1 MSCTQNIGLLRGA
14 RSGRGARPR
23 RGVAAVLAML
33 FIVIATT
40 LTVGIYSASTL
51 NAQAAYSQ
59 ADGIRAMAA
68 AEGGIEWFAW
78 RLRKIDRPKTTA
90 GLVTASVANT
100 IWPSL
105 KTTITNDLGSMSL
118 ASERTVT
125 SSSTSITSSAISLGS
140 ADGRFTIQIQ
150 QHPLYA
156 GDTLDQRFL
165 RVTSTGT
172 AGGAKRVV
180 SADFRI
186 DKKIRFAVAGRVP
199 IQIGRNTLIEGP
211 MGMAT
216 AAKLPPFLMLSD
228 FAHLNS
234 TLTTKIQAFEK
245 FCEDEHDGFDNRILV
260 NTEEATLAATRGYT
274 DYSGDGYIDEY
285 DLFVKHYDKN
295 NDKAIS
301 TAEFTNSSTGKLF
314 DANLFGA
321 IDALNA
327 PKFDG
332 DTTRAGYKDGIVDN
346 KDGYAKV
353 AGALTMATGQSAW
366 ASNLSGSGQTITDML
381 PGPIVVDRAGAA
393 AVKFG
398 ATTND
403 IFDLSPINFEDC
415 AQGFRDR
422 SGTNAGTTTR
432 TSTKITNATLRLVD
446 ANGTAV
452 TERTPFGSTTYQ
464 ATFKRPVYRNM
475 TLKNVVIPAGTNAL
489 FDNCIFEGVT
499 FVETERDITKAN
511 NAVTTDKDE
520 GSGWASRKVNGDNWS
535 KDKVL
540 IATGT
545 PASGQTITKGS
556 RDGNNLRFNNCTFNG
571 PIAGNYATAYT
582 HFANSWEFT
591 GSTLFDNQVDQTA
604 TIVSPQVNIEMGSF
618 TDPTRAPSTLVG
630 VVVAG
635 NIDIR
640 GTSVVDGS
648 ILITGDGAGNTTLGY
663 FGASDADTNPSA
675 LPEGG
680 YGRLSIRYNPNRA
693 LPDGI
698 NVAVDVL
705 PVPNTYREN
714 Q

>member
-1 MSCTQNIGLLRGA
+1 MRSTHQLRSNS
-14 RSGRGARPR
+14 SGRNSRRQSR

-33 FIVIATT
+33 FMVIATT
-40 LTVGIYSASTL
+40 LVVGIYSTTTT
-51 NAQAAYSQ
+51 NAQAAYAQ
-59 ADGIRAMAA
+59 ADGIRALAS
-68 AEGGIEWFAW
+68 AEGGIQWFAW

-90 GLVTASVANT
+90 GTVTATVANSL
-100 IWPSL
+100 WPTLKSAIATDLAGMTTVGERSATLTTDSL
-105 KTTITNDLGSMSL
+105 
-118 ASERTVT
+118 T
-125 SSSTSITSSAISLGS
+125 SSPIAMG
-140 ADGRFTIQIQ
+140 AGDARFTIELR
-150 QHPLYA
+150 QHPLAA
-156 GDTLDQRFL
+156 GDPLDQRYL

-180 SADFRI
+180 YADFLM

-199 IQIGRNTLIEGP
+199 IQIGRNTIVEGA
-211 MGMAT
+211 MGMST
-216 AAKLPPFLMLSD
+216 ASKLPPYLMLSD

-234 TLTTKIQAFEK
+234 TLTSKVVAFET
-245 FCEDEHDGFDNRILV
+245 FCENNHDGFDNRIRV
-260 NTEEATLAATRGYT
+260 GTAEATAAIAANYADTN
-274 DYSGDGYIDEY
+274 DDGYIDEY
-285 DLFVKHYDKN
+285 DLFLKHYDAN

-301 TAEFTNSSTGKLF
+301 KSEFTNSATGKLY
-314 DANLFGA
+314 DANLFTA
-321 IDALNA
+321 IDSLSA
-327 PKFDG
+327 PLDES
-332 DTTRAGYKDGIVDN
+332 DTPRAGYLDDKIDN

-353 AGALTMATGQSAW
+353 HGQILMAASQAAW
-366 ASNLSGSGQTITDML
+366 ASNLSSSGKTIVDMM
-381 PGPIVVDRAGAA
+381 PGPVITEQAGQVP
-393 AVKFG
+393 VKFN
-398 ATTND
+398 TTSTD
-403 IFDLSPINFEDC
+403 VFDLSPANFEDC
-415 AQGFRDR
+415 AANFRLR
-422 SGTNAGTTTR
+422 SGTNGGTTTR
-432 TSTKITNATLRLVD
+432 TSTKIENATLRLVD

-464 ATFKRPVYRNM
+464 ATFKRPVYKNL

-489 FDNCIFEGVT
+489 FDNCVFEGVT
-499 FVETERDITKAN
+499 FVETERDITKSTGG
-511 NAVTTDKDE
+511 VTYDKDD
-520 GSGWASRKVNGDNWS
+520 GSSWASRKISGETFS

-540 IATGT
+540 LATGT
-545 PASGQTITKGS
+545 PTTGQTITNGS

-591 GSTLFDNQVDQTA
+591 GSTLFDNQVDATA

-618 TDPTRAPSTLVG
+618 TDPMHAPSTLVG

-635 NIDIR
+635 NLDIR
-640 GTSVVDGS
+640 GTSIVDGS

-680 YGRLSIRYNPNRA
+680 YGRLSIRYNPTRA

-705 PVPNTYREN
+705 PVPSTYREN